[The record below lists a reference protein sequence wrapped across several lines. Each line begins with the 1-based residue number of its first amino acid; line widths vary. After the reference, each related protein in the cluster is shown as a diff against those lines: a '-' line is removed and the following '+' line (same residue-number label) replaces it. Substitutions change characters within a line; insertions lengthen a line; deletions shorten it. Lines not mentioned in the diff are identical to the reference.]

1 MASYDVNSH
10 DSDPSPRYDMIDSN
24 RHGTRCAGEVAATS
38 NNSVCALGVAHGAQ
52 VGGVR
57 MLDGDVTDAVEARS
71 LSLNPQH
78 IDIYSAS
85 WGPDDDGKTV
95 DGPGELATRA
105 FIEGV
110 TKVGR
115 PARRT
120 RKDRSFSFRDATERA
135 RFSCGHRATAAET
148 TTTATVTATRIPY
161 TVCRYLAP
169 QNTDTFLGTARPAVP
184 L

>member
-1 MASYDVNSH
+1 
-10 DSDPSPRYDMIDSN
+10 
-24 RHGTRCAGEVAATS
+24 
-38 NNSVCALGVAHGAQ
+38 
-52 VGGVR
+52 

-110 TKVGR
+110 TKVR
-115 PARRT
+115 AQYRMSVH
-120 RKDRSFSFRDATERA
+120 RSLSLLICSFVYFA
-135 RFSCGHRATAAET
+135 CM
-148 TTTATVTATRIPY
+148 
-161 TVCRYLAP
+161 
-169 QNTDTFLGTARPAVP
+169 
-184 L
+184 

>member
-1 MASYDVNSH
+1 
-10 DSDPSPRYDMIDSN
+10 
-24 RHGTRCAGEVAATS
+24 
-38 NNSVCALGVAHGAQ
+38 
-52 VGGVR
+52 

-105 FIEGV
+105 FIEGI

-115 PARRT
+115 YFVFFTGQYFLKQSFDCWCRT
-120 RKDRSFSFRDATERA
+120 GWKEKLS
-135 RFSCGHRATAAET
+135 
-148 TTTATVTATRIPY
+148 
-161 TVCRYLAP
+161 
-169 QNTDTFLGTARPAVP
+169 
-184 L
+184 